1 MYTGEKMMIKIAI
14 AIVFTALLA
23 AYCIHV
29 LFFCGIH

>member
-1 MYTGEKMMIKIAI
+1 MIKIAI

-29 LFFCGIH
+29 LFSAADQD

>member
-1 MYTGEKMMIKIAI
+1 MMIKIAI

-29 LFFCGIH
+29 LFPAADID

>member
-1 MYTGEKMMIKIAI
+1 MIKIAN

-29 LFFCGIH
+29 LFSAADID